1 MGILVL
7 LGTSILIFTIARVVP
22 GDVATIA
29 LGSRATEAAKE
40 ALRQEMNLHDPLPL
54 QYIKWLGNVLQGD
67 FGNSF
72 ITKRAVVMDIEQFLP
87 ATLELVIIAGV
98 FIVIG
103 TFGLGLLAGKHKN
116 TWIDGLIRI
125 LSYIGVALPAFVVGI
140 LLLLLIQ
147 GYKLEAIPVLGRLS
161 SSLTPPTNITW
172 ILCAGRS
179 AYRTICCSVGCIF
192 TSALPALAL
201 AIGPIVQDARALSFF
216 SGR

>member
-140 LLLLLIQ
+140 LLLLLF
-147 GYKLEAIPVLGRLS
+147 GYKLEAISLCFGRVKVS
-161 SSLTPPTNITW
+161 FRLTPPTNITGF
-172 ILCAGRS
+172 LCAGRS
-179 AYRTICCSVGCIF
+179 ATGQF
-192 TSALPALAL
+192 L
-201 AIGPIVQDARALSFF
+201 
-216 SGR
+216 

>member
-1 MGILVL
+1 MVKYITKRLLMGILVL

-22 GDVATIA
+22 GDVATE
-29 LGSRATEAAKE
+29 GAKE

-116 TWIDGLIRI
+116 TWIDGLI
-125 LSYIGVALPAFVVGI
+125 F
-140 LLLLLIQ
+140 
-147 GYKLEAIPVLGRLS
+147 
-161 SSLTPPTNITW
+161 
-172 ILCAGRS
+172 AGR
-179 AYRTICCSVGCIF
+179 
-192 TSALPALAL
+192 
-201 AIGPIVQDARALSFF
+201 
-216 SGR
+216 